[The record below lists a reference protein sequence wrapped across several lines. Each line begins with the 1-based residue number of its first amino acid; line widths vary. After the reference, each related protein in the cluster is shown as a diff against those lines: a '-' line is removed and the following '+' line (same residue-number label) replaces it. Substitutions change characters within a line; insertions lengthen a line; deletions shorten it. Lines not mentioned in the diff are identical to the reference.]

1 VRNKNFLEMKE
12 KQEEKVWG
20 KTSHFTRLRWDGDAL
35 LIKYQPRLFNYLYH
49 QASNALLSIF
59 FAGNYADKKQGR
71 ILQGL
76 SYKFYSFFY
85 HKLVVKQLSL
95 IWKK

>member
-1 VRNKNFLEMKE
+1 VRNKKFLKMKG

-49 QASNALLSIF
+49 QASNALLSTF
-59 FAGNYADKKQGR
+59 FAGNYAVKKQGR
-71 ILQGL
+71 TLQGL
-76 SYKFYSFFY
+76 LYSYYSFFY
-85 HKLVVKQLSL
+85 CKLVVKRLSL
-95 IWKK
+95 M

>member
-1 VRNKNFLEMKE
+1 VRNKKFLKTKE
-12 KQEEKVWG
+12 KQEEKVRG

-49 QASNALLSIF
+49 QASNALLSTL
-59 FAGNYADKKQGR
+59 FAGNYAAKKQGR
-71 ILQGL
+71 TLQGL

-85 HKLVVKQLSL
+85 LKLVVKQLSL
-95 IWKK
+95 M